1 MLQFISMTYPTKTFN
16 LPTLTGLS
24 EKQIKVHLGLYEG
37 YVKSTN
43 LIMEK
48 IQALTAADAEG
59 NAYVVAELRRRF
71 GFEFDG
77 MRMHEYYFEQLE
89 GAATEMSQDSALA
102 SATVERYGEQGLVAH
117 IKEVA
122 GSRGIGWVVV
132 YADPRAN
139 GSTELITGTL
149 HTVFVNDHEVGQLAG
164 LPIILAL
171 DLWEHAFMVDYVPA
185 EKKNYIETFFA
196 NLNWSVVEK
205 RFNEAMRMSV
215 A

>member
-1 MLQFISMTYPTKTFN
+1 MTYTIKTFN
-16 LPTLTGLS
+16 LPTLKGLS

-48 IQALTAADAEG
+48 IQVQKAADAEG

-77 MRMHEYYFEQLE
+77 MRMHEYYFDQLE
-89 GAATEMSQDSALA
+89 SGATAMNQDSSLA
-102 SATVERYGEQGLVAH
+102 SAAALKYGEQGLVAH

-132 YADPRAN
+132 YADPRAK
-139 GSTELITGTL
+139 TL

-171 DLWEHAFMVDYVPA
+171 DLWEHAYMVDYVPS
-185 EKKNYIETFFA
+185 EKKNYIDAFFA
-196 NLNWSVVEK
+196 NLNWSVVER
-205 RFNEAMRMSV
+205 RFDEAMRMSV